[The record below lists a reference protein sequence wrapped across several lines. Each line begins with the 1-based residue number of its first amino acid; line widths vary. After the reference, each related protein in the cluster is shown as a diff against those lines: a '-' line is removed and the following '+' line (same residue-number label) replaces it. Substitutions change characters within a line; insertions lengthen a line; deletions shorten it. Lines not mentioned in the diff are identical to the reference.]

1 MANTHPH
8 TLRGNQFL
16 EVIITYHN
24 AQPKLKAQ
32 AGFVRNIVVLCPSLY
47 PYHDEVMIDE
57 MMEEFIICQIPN
69 VQTYII

>member
-1 MANTHPH
+1 MDTPYPC
-8 TLRGNQFL
+8 TLIGNQFP
-16 EVIITYHN
+16 EVIIPDN
-24 AQPKLKAQ
+24 NFKPKLKAQ
-32 AGFVRNIVVLCPSLY
+32 AGFVINIVVLCPSLY